1 MDIFNIGKSKT
12 RKAILQLYFSNP
24 EKKYYLRE
32 LEKKLH
38 FPVQNIRRELINL
51 EKKEMFKKE
60 REGKQ
65 LYYFLNK
72 ESPIYNDIKNIINK
86 TIGIEMQLSEALSC
100 FTGIKKAFIF
110 GSFADGTEDSF
121 SDIDII
127 IIGSVN
133 EESIIDKISKLED
146 KLDREINYHIYS
158 LKEFNEKRN
167 KKNSFI
173 DNILSKPVINLID
186 NLKNLSADTYPSDCA
201 INIYIHF

>member
-38 FPVQNIRRELINL
+38 YPVQNIRRELINL
-51 EKKEMFKKE
+51 EKKGMFKKE

-72 ESPIYNDIKNIINK
+72 DSPLYNDIKNIINK
-86 TIGIEMQLSEALSC
+86 TIGIEMQLSGALSSL
-100 FTGIKKAFIF
+100 TGIKKAFIF
-110 GSFADGTEDSF
+110 GSFADGTEDAL
-121 SDIDII
+121 SDIDIM

-133 EESIIDKISKLED
+133 EESLIDKISKLED

-158 LKEFNEKRN
+158 VKEFNEKRN

-186 NLKNLSADTYPSDCA
+186 NLKNHER
-201 INIYIHF
+201 IH